1 MYYEL
6 LYQGKNKGYFYITYK
21 AWAGNE
27 MKKFFMKKIYIP
39 ETSAME

>member
-21 AWAGNE
+21 PCAGNE
-27 MKKFFMKKIYIP
+27 FAYSMKKIYIP
-39 ETSAME
+39 ETFAME